1 MIVLIL
7 VGLNLQK
14 QPRMKVLIIQVMMR
28 KYPYNIREPLMSKEG
43 GLIILLLYETL
54 ISFKMFIL
62 NLSIILRADS
72 MTEPK

>member
-1 MIVLIL
+1 
-7 VGLNLQK
+7 
-14 QPRMKVLIIQVMMR
+14 
-28 KYPYNIREPLMSKEG
+28 MSKEG

-72 MTEPK
+72 MTEQK